1 MHADAMNTQ
10 VHEATGASPY
20 ELVFGQE
27 PRSVLFPTTTAS
39 GVILEE
45 DLIDEGVQ
53 FGIVE
58 QLTKG
63 SEDDITVKGTAE
75 DAEGM
80 LVEMQKPGGSTAEA
94 EEESE
99 DSEHGT
105 TENGMV
111 EDEQGMETR
120 KPSGSIAG
128 AEEESED
135 CEHGKTEN
143 GTLEDEQE
151 METQKTGGSTAG
163 ADEESEDSEC
173 GTTEN
178 GLVEDEQG
186 METEKPGGAQLGLK
200 RGATFLM

>member
-20 ELVFGQE
+20 ELVFGQK

-80 LVEMQKPGGSTAEA
+80 LVEMPKPRGKKRRVRIVS
-94 EEESE
+94 
-99 DSEHGT
+99 
-105 TENGMV
+105 
-111 EDEQGMETR
+111 MEKLRMAHLRMNRRWKRR
-120 KPSGSIAG
+120 K
-128 AEEESED
+128 
-135 CEHGKTEN
+135 
-143 GTLEDEQE
+143 Q
-151 METQKTGGSTAG
+151 
-163 ADEESEDSEC
+163 
-173 GTTEN
+173 
-178 GLVEDEQG
+178 
-186 METEKPGGAQLGLK
+186 GGAQLGPTRRVRILSMEQL
-200 RGATFLM
+200 RMAWLRMNREWRQRSQGEHSWG